1 MLGAAYYFGVHPHI
15 LNALDWL
22 SRNLAFSFFI
32 GVFFGVFTIDVI
44 YSTHLVATVKRFA
57 EENQVIVRYER
68 LKEHVRTSA
77 ERARFFFP
85 LSSNQS
91 LSEHLKD
98 AQEAFEKLKIR
109 KKR

>member
-1 MLGAAYYFGVHPHI
+1 MATL
-15 LNALDWL
+15 
-22 SRNLAFSFFI
+22 R
-32 GVFFGVFTIDVI
+32 I
-44 YSTHLVATVKRFA
+44 YD
-57 EENQVIVRYER
+57 
-68 LKEHVRTSA
+68 LKEHVRASA